1 LVEVWLPYG
10 LSEIPVR
17 VREERLVDIFR
28 TSSAGTPSDALSE
41 ARKLIESNEPL
52 QRLAKEAKRVC
63 IVLGQCGNGRLAID
77 LVKELQQTL
86 TRNPQAAITILCAP
100 GSVELEQNLPP
111 ETRIVSH
118 NPELSATLPLDNFK
132 GEFTAELNSEF
143 LSADLKII
151 VGEHKPHAFL
161 TCSGLCDIVFP
172 GVASENSIRT
182 HLANRK
188 GLSSADLHKERLE
201 IANSTGDVFA
211 LGVVLDSD
219 KTAIYVALGSVVDCL
234 TAVEDASQKLL
245 SRNITKSADIVVM
258 GVGGAPQD
266 ESLVQAVEAFPVGI
280 TALKRNGVLIIA
292 SECGKGHGDTE
303 FYDWCAEKKE
313 AHHLEARLRHHFNY
327 NGYKA
332 AFLRRLLDSHRVY
345 LVSTIADYYVE
356 NVFGMRAARTVN
368 EALQTAQ
375 RTLGANS
382 TISVIPDA
390 SRVILR
396 QQASTSINAAA

>member
-1 LVEVWLPYG
+1 MVEVWLPYG

-17 VREERLVDIFR
+17 VPEERVIDIFR
-28 TSSAGTPSDALSE
+28 TPSVGTPSDALSE
-41 ARKLIESNEPL
+41 ARKLIESNERL
-52 QRLAKEAKRVC
+52 QTLAKEAKRVC
-63 IVLGQCGNGRLAID
+63 IVLGQCGNGGLAVD
-77 LVKELQQTL
+77 LVKELQQTIAG
-86 TRNPQAAITILCAP
+86 NPQTTITILCAP
-100 GSVELEQNLPP
+100 GAVELEQNLPP
-111 ETRIVSH
+111 ETRIVRH
-118 NPELSATLPLDNFK
+118 NPESSATLPLSNFK
-132 GEFTAELNSEF
+132 GEITPELNSEF

-172 GVASENSIRT
+172 GVASQNSIQS

-188 GLSSADLHKERLE
+188 GLSPADLHKERLE
-201 IANSTGDVFA
+201 IANSTGDVLA
-211 LGVVLDSD
+211 LGVVLDPD

-234 TAVEDASQKLL
+234 TALEVASQKLL
-245 SRNITKSADIVVM
+245 LRMVSKTADIVVM

-266 ESLVQAVEAFPVGI
+266 ETLVQAVETFPVGVI
-280 TALKRNGVLIIA
+280 ALKRNGVLIVA

-313 AHHLEARLRHHFNY
+313 PHHLEARLRHHFNY

-345 LVSTIADYYVE
+345 LVSTIPDHYVE
-356 NVFGMRAARTVN
+356 GVFGMKAARTVN
-368 EALQTAQ
+368 AALQTAQ
-375 RTLGANS
+375 RTLGS
-382 TISVIPDA
+382 DSSISVIPDA

-396 QQASTSINAAA
+396 QTTTPP

>member
-17 VREERLVDIFR
+17 VREERLIDIFR
-28 TSSAGTPSDALSE
+28 TPSAGTPSDALSE
-41 ARKLIESNEPL
+41 ARKLIESNERL

-63 IVLGQCGNGRLAID
+63 IVLGQCGNGGLAVD
-77 LVKELQQTL
+77 LVKELQQTI
-86 TRNPQAAITILCAP
+86 TGNPQAAITILCAP
-100 GSVELEQNLPP
+100 GAVELEQNLPP
-111 ETRIVSH
+111 ETRIVRH
-118 NPELSATLPLDNFK
+118 NPESSATLPLNNFK
-132 GEFTAELNSEF
+132 GQLTPELNSEF
-143 LSADLKII
+143 LGADLKII

-172 GVASENSIRT
+172 GVASQNSIQS

-188 GLSSADLHKERLE
+188 GLSPADLHKERLD
-201 IANSTGDVFA
+201 IVNSTGDVLA

-219 KTAIYVALGSVVDCL
+219 KTAIYVALGSIVDCL
-234 TAVEDASQKLL
+234 TALEGASQKLL
-245 SRNITKSADIVVM
+245 SRNITKTADIVVM

-266 ESLVQAVEAFPVGI
+266 ETLVQAVETFPVGI

-313 AHHLEARLRHHFNY
+313 PHHLEARLRHHFNY

-332 AFLRRLLDSHRVY
+332 AFLMRLLESHRVY
-345 LVSTIADYYVE
+345 LVSTIPDYYVE
-356 NVFGMRAARTVN
+356 KVFGMRAARTVN

-375 RTLGANS
+375 RTLVS
-382 TISVIPDA
+382 DSMISVIPDA

-396 QQASTSINAAA
+396 QAAPPP